1 MIIEKK
7 VSPSQNP
14 FLSAAVLRSLPT
26 YLVLFITSLIWMV
39 PTLALLISSFRP
51 QDKIANTGW
60 WTFNFSELNL
70 ANYEAVLAG
79 NNLGMAFV
87 NSLYLTLPTTVLTI
101 ALASLAAYAFS
112 WMPFKGSNTIF
123 TVLVALSV
131 VPIQMSLGPTLKLM
145 TLADLTGT
153 FPAVWLAHTAYGL
166 PFSIFLMRNFFSAL
180 PREMFESAYLD
191 GASPLVAFLKLALPT
206 AVPALASLA
215 IFQFMWVWNDL
226 LVALIFLGGSPT
238 VAVLPVA
245 ISNLV
250 GQYGDGWQLLTAAA
264 FVSMSLP
271 LILFFSMQRYFVQG
285 ILAGSVKG

>member
-1 MIIEKK
+1 MIVEKK
-7 VSPSQNP
+7 VAPPQNP
-14 FLSAAVLRSLPT
+14 LMSAAVLRSLPT
-26 YLVLFITSLIWMV
+26 YVVLLITSVIWML

-60 WTFNFSELNL
+60 WSFNFAELNL

-87 NSLYLTLPTTVLTI
+87 NSLYLTVPTTVLTI

-112 WMPFKGSNTIF
+112 WMPFKGSNLLF

-145 TLADLTGT
+145 TLTHLTGT

-180 PREMFESAYLD
+180 PKEMFESAYLD
-191 GASPLVAFLKLALPT
+191 GASPLVAFMRLALPT

-226 LVALIFLGGSPT
+226 LVALIFLGGSPS

-264 FVSMSLP
+264 FISMSLP
-271 LILFFSMQRYFVQG
+271 LLLFFSMQRYFVQG